1 VLITHC
7 DYNTVDRTNVTLG
20 GFSISDEMCVNY
32 IHYYPHVPLEVCKSS
47 VSDQALGTFFNYMK
61 EWEGQSSVA
70 DRPIS
75 ENYGAISW
83 NRMRVQLLDEVY
95 HEAPLSMQCNMSSG
109 DRFPG
114 NQECTF
120 FCFIITCTCGKLKSI
135 HSPNPQS
142 HKTIRKSTSVN
153 TIQPNQDFCQ
163 NKLQKNKYFH

>member
-1 VLITHC
+1 
-7 DYNTVDRTNVTLG
+7 
-20 GFSISDEMCVNY
+20 MCVNY

-114 NQECTF
+114 NQDLFLLYHNMHVRKVKINTF
-120 FCFIITCTCGKLKSI
+120 TE
-135 HSPNPQS
+135 
-142 HKTIRKSTSVN
+142 STES
-153 TIQPNQDFCQ
+153 
-163 NKLQKNKYFH
+163 

>member
-1 VLITHC
+1 
-7 DYNTVDRTNVTLG
+7 
-20 GFSISDEMCVNY
+20 MCVNY

-47 VSDQALGTFFNYMK
+47 VSDQALRTFFNYMK
-61 EWEGQSSVA
+61 EWEEQSSVA

-114 NQECTF
+114 NQKCTF
-120 FCFIITCTCGKLKSI
+120 FCFVITCTCGKLTSV

-142 HKTIRKSTSVN
+142 HKTIRESTSAGLIN
-153 TIQPNQDFCQ
+153 TIQSNKDSYQ
-163 NKLQKNKYFH
+163 NKLQKNKYFHLIRSPYETTRLLSVKTSL